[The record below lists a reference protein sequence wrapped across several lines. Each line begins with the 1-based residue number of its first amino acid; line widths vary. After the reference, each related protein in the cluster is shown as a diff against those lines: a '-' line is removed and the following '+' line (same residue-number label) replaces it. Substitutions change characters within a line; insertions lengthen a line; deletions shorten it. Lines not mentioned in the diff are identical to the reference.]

1 MPLGGM
7 SSVFSRFPEK
17 KYEKGKC
24 ENFQIFREKSK
35 KMCYTESI
43 DLDTCEEDFYVKA

>member
-1 MPLGGM
+1 M
-7 SSVFSRFPEK
+7 K
-17 KYEKGKC
+17 KGNAKISK
-24 ENFQIFREKSK
+24 FFVKKSK